1 MIALDYRVSAL
12 PTEVAERL
20 RRAAFDDFGNAL
32 EPAVQSGPCRHCL
45 RYALPGERLVL
56 VAYSPFE
63 TRNPYRETGPIF
75 LHADGC
81 ERYAGGA
88 LPPDFA
94 QRPIVLRAYDA
105 AQTIARAEVVVDGT
119 TEQRIAGLVADPEI
133 AWVHARSLTHG
144 CYLFRID
151 RD

>member
-1 MIALDYRVSAL
+1 MPSNQPCKAARAGIVCATRFPASASSWS
-12 PTEVAERL
+12 PTAH
-20 RRAAFDDFGNAL
+20 
-32 EPAVQSGPCRHCL
+32 S
-45 RYALPGERLVL
+45 
-56 VAYSPFE
+56 
-63 TRNPYRETGPIF
+63 RNPYRETGPIF

-81 ERYAGGA
+81 ERYAGGT

-105 AQTIARAEVVVDGT
+105 AQNIARAEVVVDGT